1 MLLNVPVV
9 VFLSILMIP
18 GTGTTWMNWFVIGSL
33 LVSIPVV
40 VFFKEQYSRL
50 DQDAQGSN
58 DTNAST
64 SDSTEN

>member
-1 MLLNVPVV
+1 
-9 VFLSILMIP
+9 MIP
-18 GTGTTWMNWFVIGSL
+18 GIGTTWMNWFVIGSL
-33 LVSIPVV
+33 VVSIPVV

-50 DQDAQGSN
+50 DQDVQRPN